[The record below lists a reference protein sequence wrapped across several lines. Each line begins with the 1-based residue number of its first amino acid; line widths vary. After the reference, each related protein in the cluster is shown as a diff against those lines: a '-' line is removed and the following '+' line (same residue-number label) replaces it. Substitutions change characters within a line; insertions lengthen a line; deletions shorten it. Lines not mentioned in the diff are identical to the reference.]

1 MVYWISC
8 AHYWELL
15 LKKKKKKVTFKTLL
29 PTDNVLVII
38 CSGHPKALMEIWYNS
53 CCFHAYYHNNHFV
66 AHESGVIFTFISYS
80 LKDTFCKAIAA
91 TVSDSSYGSGQ
102 TKLKTFWKR
111 FTILD
116 PIHDSS
122 WKKLIPTFTDD
133 SEGFKTSVQDVTA
146 DVVETAK
153 EPALEVVPED
163 VTELLKS
170 HEKTWMDE

>member
-1 MVYWISC
+1 MPTTESYCS
-8 AHYWELL
+8 
-15 LKKKKKKVTFKTLL
+15 KKKKKKVTFKTLL

-53 CCFHAYYHNNHFV
+53 CCFHACYHNNHFV
-66 AHESGVIFTFISYS
+66 HESGVIFTFISYS